1 MCLEGRP
8 SFQSVC
14 EALEGELPCLR
25 FCLFGPKQWRS
36 SGICLFTCMSLWLT
50 ISASVSLF
58 LFVSSYIFLYL
69 LFFLHNSPQNI
80 FKLPSSLPLPPQPP
94 PLLTTCSS
102 ERPPAPLLPAFPLA
116 PQALRPW
123 GTASAPFSSL
133 LSTRSLIPGILA
145 CLPCVLGQQ
154 RGGQS
159 CPGPSQAE
167 GVDTH
172 EFGMSLP

>member
-1 MCLEGRP
+1 
-8 SFQSVC
+8 
-14 EALEGELPCLR
+14 
-25 FCLFGPKQWRS
+25 
-36 SGICLFTCMSLWLT
+36 MSLWLT